1 MQPHGLPY
9 LYMAGYMVIQLVA
22 MTTQN
27 LVIWTRFSAVILLK
41 SLSIVFQMTSV
52 IHTFYVYARPEY
64 WTCVLDRR
72 HCILHATEY
81 NQGIF

>member
-1 MQPHGLPY
+1 
-9 LYMAGYMVIQLVA
+9 MVIQLEA
-22 MTTQN
+22 MTIQN
-27 LVIWTRFSAVILLK
+27 LVIWTRFLVVIIILK

-72 HCILHATEY
+72 QFLHATEY
-81 NQGIF
+81 NQGVSSSYPPNDC